1 MTKFLII
8 VISVLLAMLV
18 VTLLAMRLQSKFY
31 KQKLKEKDK
40 EFLYRWNETQ
50 QKQQEIL
57 NNAKKQKENLHNG
70 DNSSNF
76 NSSLGVLQKRST
88 KGNARAKN
96 NSD

>member
-1 MTKFLII
+1 MTRFLII

-76 NSSLGVLQKRST
+76 NNSLGVLQKRSA
-88 KGNARAKN
+88 KVGARAKN

>member
-1 MTKFLII
+1 MTRFLII

-18 VTLLAMRLQSKFY
+18 VTLLAMRLQSNFY

-76 NSSLGVLQKRST
+76 NNSLGVLQKRSA
-88 KGNARAKN
+88 KVGARAKN